1 MSLKP
6 IGSRVIIKPEP
17 AATESRGGIV
27 FPETA
32 GKPPAMSGT
41 VINIGR
47 GPATAHRVRQHT
59 LARVMELITETAD
72 NVPASALR
80 SELEDGIARMAVD
93 DVSFSE
99 IHEGDYVAFAY
110 TSGTQLVV
118 DGEEYIV
125 LDEADV
131 QAVWS
136 DEQESA
142 A

>member
-6 IGSRVIIKPEP
+6 LGSRVIIKPEP
-17 AATESRGGIV
+17 AATETASGIV

-59 LARVMELITETAD
+59 LARVMELITDLAD
-72 NVPASALR
+72 NVPAAALR

-99 IHEGDYVAFAY
+99 IHEADYVAYSY

-131 QAVWS
+131 QAVWN
-136 DEQESA
+136 EQESA